1 MKKHISTLLLVTL
14 IGILLAGC
22 TTEQTETPV
31 SESNLQ
37 APGLIAEGRLVP
49 VNFIDHIFTVSGQV
63 ENVPVQDGEAVTKGQ
78 VLAAVAVSPEALA
91 ARARAEQEVV
101 LARQAMDE
109 LTRNADV
116 LLAASRLRANTLTE
130 AVEDAQARYDD
141 DSSEKNQIMLDS
153 ALAELEI
160 AQDDLFRLE
169 DGKGVDPDQLE
180 AAQARLDSAQ
190 ASLENAQAW
199 INAFQLTAAMDG
211 TVIDLGLQAG
221 EVVAAGTPVI
231 TIADFSGWLVK
242 TDNLTELE
250 VAQIAV
256 GQPVEITLD
265 AIPDVV
271 LDGVVSSINQRFEE
285 KRGDITYTVVI
296 TLTKTDPLMRWGMT
310 AAVRFLD

>member
-116 LLAASRLRANTLTE
+116 LRAASRLRANTLTE

-160 AQDDLFRLE
+160 AQDDLSRLE
-169 DGKGVDPDQLE
+169 DGNGVDPDQLE

>member
-160 AQDDLFRLE
+160 AQDDLSRLE
-169 DGKGVDPDQLE
+169 DGNGVDPDQLE

>member
-160 AQDDLFRLE
+160 AQDDLSRLE
-169 DGKGVDPDQLE
+169 DGNGVDPDQLE

-211 TVIDLGLQAG
+211 TVIDLGLQVG